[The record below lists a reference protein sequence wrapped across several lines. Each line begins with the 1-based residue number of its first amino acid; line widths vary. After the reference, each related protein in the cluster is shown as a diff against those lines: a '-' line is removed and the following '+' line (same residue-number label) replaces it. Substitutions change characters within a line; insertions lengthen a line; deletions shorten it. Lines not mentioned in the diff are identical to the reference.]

1 MKILL
6 VEVKDEK
13 ALFLMEIL
21 KGFSFVK
28 KTETLTKPKAKALK
42 GFKEAVEQVNLDK
55 QGKIK
60 LPSIHSLLDEN

>member
-28 KTETLTKPKAKALK
+28 KTETLTKAKALK
-42 GFKEAVEQVNLDK
+42 GFKEAELHK

-60 LPSIHSLLDEN
+60 LRSADEFLNELS